1 MWGRQICGA
10 MLFCFGSLPP
20 GNAGGDGGEGD
31 GGDGN
36 HGDGEDD
43 ICKKIMLR

>member
-1 MWGRQICGA
+1 

-31 GGDGN
+31 GAGGRGGDGN
-36 HGDGEDD
+36 HGIGEDD